1 MPGIL
6 RRMFL
11 SWGMMLGIIPFI
23 VLLGYAFHSIASSAQ
38 GAAAKTVSGFIAKD
52 VGLFIVSLIVFCGIA
67 GALAWFEE
75 RRRR

>member
-1 MPGIL
+1 MPGVL
-6 RRMFL
+6 RRMLL
-11 SWGMMLGIIPFI
+11 SWDVMLGIIPFI

-52 VGLFIVSLIVFCGIA
+52 IGMFIVSMIVFCGIA
-67 GALAWFEE
+67 GALAWFDE